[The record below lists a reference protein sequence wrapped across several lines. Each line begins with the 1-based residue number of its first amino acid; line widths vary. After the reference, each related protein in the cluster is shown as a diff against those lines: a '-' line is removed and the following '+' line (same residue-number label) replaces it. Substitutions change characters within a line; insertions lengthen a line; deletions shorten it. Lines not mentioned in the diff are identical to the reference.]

1 MVNGNSNLKNS
12 DGHNNNGIQRTNEL
26 KLVVISLMTTLFVL
40 FTIVN
45 VYSGFMNHRTEA
57 ATAPSSSASG
67 NTTHRSGPNS
77 TTTNTSPSNTTAAS
91 KMKIKESTNT
101 TLNATANA
109 TKNKSNN
116 STVAKNVNTNSST
129 SQPNSNVSKL
139 TTTQGNVTTNANA
152 PGSPFPLKEA
162 NSTSYFPPTNKVAI
176 VVGAALL
183 RDKAY
188 QPNPVNIKAG
198 GVVTWNNEDTVVH
211 TVTSGTGLQDPHLG
225 NQFDSGLLGS
235 HFSHIFF
242 KAGVFPYFCQIHPT
256 MVGKVI
262 VK

>member
-1 MVNGNSNLKNS
+1 MVDDYFVKNRS
-12 DGHNNNGIQRTNEL
+12 TDRIEGRTE
-26 KLVVISLMTTLFVL
+26 KPRLVVISLVAAMFILFS
-40 FTIVN
+40 FVN
-45 VYSGFMNHRTEA
+45 VNLVVLNHRTEA
-57 ATAPSSSASG
+57 ATTTPA
-67 NTTHRSGPNS
+67 NTTHQTALNS
-77 TTTNTSPSNTTAAS
+77 TAIKTSMPQPPSVP
-91 KMKIKESTNT
+91 
-101 TLNATANA
+101 NA
-109 TKNKSNN
+109 TKNKSSGN
-116 STVAKNVNTNSST
+116 STTPKPNTNSST

-139 TTTQGNVTTNANA
+139 TTTQGNKTTNANA
-152 PGSPFPLKEA
+152 PGSPFPPKEA
-162 NSTSYFPPTNKVAI
+162 NSTSFFPPTNKVAI

-225 NQFDSGLLGS
+225 NQFDSGLLGG

-256 MVGKVI
+256 MVGKVV

>member
-1 MVNGNSNLKNS
+1 MVDDNYNFENSG
-12 DGHNNNGIQRTNEL
+12 GHHNRIQRTKEI
-26 KLVVISLMTTLFVL
+26 KLLVLGLMITLFVL
-40 FTIVN
+40 FTIVD
-45 VYSGFMNHRTEA
+45 VYPGFINHKTEA
-57 ATAPSSSASG
+57 ATATAPTRSASG
-67 NTTHRSGPNS
+67 NTTHQPGPNS
-77 TTTNTSPSNTTAAS
+77 TATNTSASNTTPAS
-91 KMKIKESTNT
+91 KIKIKEKTNT
-101 TLNATANA
+101 TGNGTTNA
-109 TKNKSNN
+109 TKNKSNDI
-116 STVAKNVNTNSST
+116 VAKNTNTNSST

-139 TTTQGNVTTNANA
+139 TTTQGNITANANA
-152 PGSPFPLKEA
+152 PGSPFPPKEA